1 LIPSLYTSAVGFSKS
16 ERYLAELAQG
26 TFLSLWSHPNLFR
39 SRSKE
44 LADLIVIFGDEIIV
58 FSDKSCEYKEGEHG
72 WTRWYRRAVLD
83 SAKQLHRAAG
93 WLRKHPNEIYMDAK
107 CERRF
112 PLHIPRKPSLHLVAV
127 ATGAHDA
134 AIRHIG
140 GNGSLAI
147 ETDADGSEPFVIGD
161 LDPLN
166 DFVHIFDNA
175 SLSSVLR
182 ERDTVADFVT
192 YLRKRAAFLRSGPVI
207 SAPGGELD
215 LLAHYL
221 RGMHGREH
229 DFVVPQQD
237 KPPTH
242 IMLDGDWSTFET
254 SGPYLRKKAADA
266 ESYVWDRIIEEV
278 TKHADAGTLVTGQ
291 EHGLSGTEELL
302 RFFASEDR
310 FARRLL
316 ATNLHKVRKLA
327 VGEGENVRVRT
338 SRDGYRDDRAYVF
351 LVARRES
358 SDENG
363 YREFRRG
370 LVAAHT
376 IITKLRYPDVRTI
389 VGVAVAPADDPDG
402 SVDLVVRTYTEW
414 TDEDR
419 QKAETLRAKLGWAQD
434 IADLEKHWHHDEYPA
449 AAFTPPKSA
458 KPRSRHMKAQTKE
471 KRRAQRAARK
481 KSRR

>member
-1 LIPSLYTSAVGFSKS
+1 MIPSLYTGAIGFSKS

-39 SRSKE
+39 SRAKE
-44 LADLIVIFGDEIIV
+44 LADLIVIFGDEIVI
-58 FSDKSCEYKEGEHG
+58 FSDKSCEYKESEHG
-72 WTRWYRRAVLD
+72 WTRWYRRAVLA
-83 SAKQLHRAAG
+83 SAQQLHRAAG
-93 WLRKHPNEIYMDAK
+93 WLRNHPNEIYMDAK

-112 PLHIPRKPSLHLVAV
+112 PLHVPTRPSLHLVAV
-127 ATGAHDA
+127 ATGARDA

-140 GNGSLAI
+140 SDGSLAI
-147 ETDADGSEPFVIGD
+147 ETDSDGSEPFVVGD
-161 LDPLN
+161 LDPQE
-166 DFVHIFDNA
+166 DFVHIFDDV
-175 SLSSVLR
+175 SLSKVLR
-182 ERDTVADFVT
+182 ERDTVADFVA
-192 YLRKRAAFLRSGPVI
+192 YLRRRAAFLRSGPVI
-207 SAPGGELD
+207 SVPGGELD

-221 RGMHGREH
+221 RGMNGREH

-242 IMLDGDWSTFET
+242 IILDADWSTFES

-266 ESYVWDRIIEEV
+266 ESYVWDRIIEDV
-278 TKHADAGTLVTGQ
+278 TRHAEAGTLVVGQ

-302 RFFASEDR
+302 RFFAAEDR

-316 ATNLHKVRKLA
+316 AMNLHQARRLA
-327 VGEGENVRVRT
+327 VGEDEDVRVRT

-351 LVARRES
+351 LVARREG
-358 SDENG
+358 SDEPT
-363 YREFRRG
+363 YRKFRQG

-376 IITKLRYPDVRTI
+376 IVTKLRYPDIRVV

-419 QKAETLRAKLGWAQD
+419 QKAESLRSKLGWVQD
-434 IADLEKHWHHDEYPA
+434 TTDLERHAHHYEYPA
-449 AAFTPPKSA
+449 AAFTPPKPA
-458 KPRSRHMKAQTKE
+458 KTRSRDLKVRAKE
-471 KRRAQRAARK
+471 KRQAQRAARK
-481 KSRR
+481 KNRR